1 MEKVKYRPNC
11 KSSDNSKVKARRLH
25 LKDGVELSVLDAKPD
40 VRLPLRALF
49 PFTRAH
55 VPS

>member
-1 MEKVKYRPNC
+1 MEKVKHRPNC

-40 VRLPLRALF
+40 VRLPLHAFFHL
-49 PFTRAH
+49 PE
-55 VPS
+55 PMY